1 MFLIQIL
8 QFPLVNFV
16 VLFLVILPLGTIYN
30 STLPFTLRMAVK
42 SYWVSPIHHLAK
54 TYKAY

>member
-8 QFPLVNFV
+8 QFPLVNFT

-30 STLPFTLRMAVK
+30 PTLLLTLQMAVK
-42 SYWVSPIHHLAK
+42 SYCISPIYHLAK
-54 TYKAY
+54 TYKA

>member
-8 QFPLVNFV
+8 QFPLVNFT

-30 STLPFTLRMAVK
+30 PTLLLTLQMAVK
-42 SYWVSPIHHLAK
+42 SYCITPIYHLAK
-54 TYKAY
+54 TYKA